1 MRQSKEKAKLIRYLK
16 LCDKCAMLIQAG
28 LVAYGGIPSPEQII
42 PQGTPDD
49 EIQAMDAYLVA
60 QLVIYFGEG
69 CSRPSIRLAARLVA
83 ANLSRTGLNS
93 DRETLEQAI
102 KDAYRGARCFSRE
115 RRRLDWKEWS
125 NA

>member
-1 MRQSKEKAKLIRYLK
+1 MRQSKEKARMIRYLK
-16 LCDKCAMLIQAG
+16 LCDKCAVLIQAG
-28 LVAYGGIPSPEQII
+28 LVAYGGIPPEQII

-60 QLVIYFGEG
+60 KLVVDFGEG
-69 CSRPSIRLAARLVA
+69 RSRLSTRLAARLVA

-102 KDAYRGARCFSRE
+102 RDAYRGARCFSRE

>member
-1 MRQSKEKAKLIRYLK
+1 MRQSKEKAKLLRYLK
-16 LCDKCAMLIQAG
+16 LRDKCAMLIQAG

-49 EIQAMDAYLVA
+49 AIQAMDAYLVA
-60 QLVIYFGEG
+60 QLVIDFGEG
-69 CSRPSIRLAARLVA
+69 RSRPSIRLASRLVA

-102 KDAYRGARCFSRE
+102 RDAYRGARCFSRE